1 MVHCSPA
8 PPSVFSCLEIST
20 PGGDKQT
27 QHLYGVQEES
37 EGGEG
42 GGGVY
47 ENSYAAHVLL
57 SVGSC
62 AITPVAF
69 NPFNSV

>member
-1 MVHCSPA
+1 MFGDLNAGRRQTNTA
-8 PPSVFSCLEIST
+8 PLW
-20 PGGDKQT
+20 
-27 QHLYGVQEES
+27 VQEES

-42 GGGVY
+42 GGGGY
-47 ENSYAAHVLL
+47 ENSYAAHVFL

>member
-1 MVHCSPA
+1 MYSHVWRSQRREETNKH
-8 PPSVFSCLEIST
+8 ST
-20 PGGDKQT
+20 FMGSRKRVK
-27 QHLYGVQEES
+27 GVR
-37 EGGEG
+37 EG